1 MPRLY
6 LLCFLLF
13 ATAANAAEEPYEFKT
28 AQMEADYIKLTNELR
43 CLVCQNQNLAGSNA
57 DLAKDLRRQTYE
69 MLMQGKSPD
78 QVVDY
83 MVARYGDFVMYR
95 PPLKRSTILLWL
107 GPFAL
112 LLLVLVLVVRRMRQK
127 QTLIPPSGEAME
139 RAGHL
144 LSKTENR
151 P

>member
-1 MPRLY
+1 MSKLF
-6 LLCFLLF
+6 LLCFILF
-13 ATAANAAEEPYEFKT
+13 APTANAATEAYEFKS
-28 AQMEADYIKLTNELR
+28 AQMEADYIKLTKELR

-78 QVVDY
+78 QVADY
-83 MVARYGDFVMYR
+83 MVARYGDFVLYR
-95 PPLKRSTILLWL
+95 PQLKRSTILLWL

-112 LLLVLVLVVRRMRQK
+112 LLLVLVLVVRHMRQK
-127 QTLIPPSGEAME
+127 QILIPPGGESMQ
-139 RAGHL
+139 RAGQL
-144 LSKTENR
+144 LSKTENK